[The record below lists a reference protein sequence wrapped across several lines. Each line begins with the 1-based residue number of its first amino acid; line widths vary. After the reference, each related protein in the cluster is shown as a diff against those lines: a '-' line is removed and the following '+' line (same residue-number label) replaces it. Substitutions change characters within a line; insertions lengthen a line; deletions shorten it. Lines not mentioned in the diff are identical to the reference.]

1 MVCGR
6 KQSTGWAW
14 SHLCG
19 RLEPTSVHWY
29 GKARLRAMNKKWKH
43 NFLPQVFVLEL
54 VGTNIC
60 LSLWSHHLF
69 WICFWHVV
77 EASFI
82 EFKYWPNPSS
92 WLGESESFFSIKQVG
107 DTGKHGLTLI
117 NSLSTLFNHKRACN
131 NWEMSI
137 ATNVSRGTLGRQRW
151 KHTGRSKSA
160 TLVSAWCTA
169 DSKAWSRSIC
179 LASTNR
185 S

>member
-29 GKARLRAMNKKWKH
+29 GKARLRAMNKYWKH

-54 VGTNIC
+54 VRTNIC
-60 LSLWSHHLF
+60 LSLSSYYSF

-117 NSLSTLFNHKRACN
+117 NSLSTLFNHQRDCN
-131 NWEMSI
+131 NREMSI
-137 ATNVSRGTLGRQRW
+137 ATNVSWGVHTW
-151 KHTGRSKSA
+151 KA
-160 TLVSAWCTA
+160 AL
-169 DSKAWSRSIC
+169 KAHR
-179 LASTNR
+179 AK
-185 S
+185 